1 MRVAVTGA
9 GGFLGRA
16 LVDGLIEAGHVPLA
30 IVKRDE
36 AAAQYRGRKID
47 ALARDLSTEEECAD
61 IFKDCDALVHCA
73 ALTSDFGRWDDFRK
87 FNIDATHNVMETA
100 DAAGLEKIVHIST
113 TAIYGNERNH
123 FATDEEEDF
132 GQRVVDP
139 YSRSKIAADEIVIDC
154 MEYKNLPA
162 SILRLGNIWGPGDRN
177 VLPFVVNG
185 LRGKWLRIE
194 GDGDNILSLTFIDN
208 AVKAILLAL
217 ENPCSTGKIYNVTDG
232 TRVTSKKFIEDVIGV
247 LGIKYKLRNI
257 PYPLLYS
264 MAYFLERYYLFTRRQ
279 TKPPLTRFAARILK
293 YQASFDISRAINE
306 LQYRPRVSYKEALAI
321 STPYIRSLYFGPK

>member
-1 MRVAVTGA
+1 VKVAVTGA
-9 GGFLGRA
+9 AGFLGRA
-16 LVDGLIEAGHVPLA
+16 LVDGLIEAGHQPLA
-30 IVKRDE
+30 IVKGDE
-36 AAAQYRGRKID
+36 AAAQYRDRKID
-47 ALARDLSTEEECAD
+47 AVARELSVEEGCAD
-61 IFKDCDALVHCA
+61 IFKGCKAMVHCA
-73 ALTSDFGRWDDFRK
+73 ALTRDFGRWDEFRK
-87 FNIDATHNVMETA
+87 INIDITRNIMQ
-100 DAAGLEKIVHIST
+100 AAGAAGIERIIHIST
-113 TAIYGNERNH
+113 TAVYGNERNH
-123 FATDEEEDF
+123 FATDEEEDY

-139 YSRSKIAADEIVIDC
+139 YSRSKIAADEIVNEF
-154 MEYKNLPA
+154 MEYRKLPA
-162 SILRLGNIWGPGDRN
+162 SILRLGYIWGPGDRN
-177 VLPFVVNG
+177 ILPFVVRG

-194 GDGDNILSLTFIDN
+194 GDGDNILSLTFIEN

-217 ENPCSTGKIYNVTDG
+217 ENPSANGKIYNITDG
-232 TRVTSKKFIEDVIGV
+232 IRITSKKFIEDIIEV

-264 MAYFLERYYLFTRRQ
+264 MAFFLERYYLFTRRQ

>member
-1 MRVAVTGA
+1 MKVAVTGA

-16 LVDGLIEAGHVPLA
+16 LVEGLIGAGHEPLA
-30 IVKRDE
+30 IVRKAE
-36 AAAQYRGRKID
+36 AAVQYLRRKID
-47 ALARDLSTEEECAD
+47 ALVRDLSSEEGCAG
-61 IFKDCDALVHCA
+61 ILKNCDAVVHCA
-73 ALTSDFGRWDDFRK
+73 ALTRDYGRWDEFRK
-87 FNIDATHNVMETA
+87 FNIDTTHNVMQAAATA
-100 DAAGLEKIVHIST
+100 GTEHVIHIST

-139 YSRSKIAADEIVIDC
+139 YSRSKIAADEIVIDFID
-154 MEYKNLPA
+154 YKSLPA
-162 SILRLGNIWGPGDRN
+162 SILRFGNIWGPGDRN

-185 LRGKWLRIE
+185 LRGRWLRIE

-208 AVKAILLAL
+208 AVKAIILAL
-217 ENPCSTGKIYNVTDG
+217 ENPCAGGKIYNVTDG
-232 TRVTSKKFIEDVIGV
+232 TRITSKKFIEDIIEV

-264 MAYFLERYYLFTRRQ
+264 MAYFLERYYLFARRQ

-306 LQYRPRVSYKEALAI
+306 LQYHPRVSYKEALAI